1 MIFQKQ
7 IDFIKT
13 KIKTFFSFIKRKKDA
28 FVKFVKEHT
37 KTFIF
42 ITATPILFI
51 AGFFVPFKV
60 TWFTTLIEASLLFSW
75 LHYRKFV
82 KHTHEDTFVT
92 VDTNYYRDWIVNIWF
107 VYTVLYVFYIYMC
120 LIGHQFL

>member
-7 IDFIKT
+7 IEFVRS
-13 KIKTFFSFIKRKKDA
+13 KISGFFSFIKRKKDA

-60 TWFTTLIEASLLFSW
+60 TWYTTLIEFSLLFSW
-75 LHYRKFV
+75 LHYRQII
-82 KHTHEDTFVT
+82 KHIHENTFVT
-92 VDTNYYRDWIVNIWF
+92 VNEYYYRTPLINIWF
-107 VYTVLYVFYIYMC
+107 CYTVLYVFYIYMC
-120 LIGHQFL
+120 LMGKQFL